1 MLELLTEAKNLHM
14 EHLEDNIL
22 NGGVDGTRQTINFLR
37 SLRDM
42 LSGTSSSSVN
52 ISVKWDGAPSIFAG
66 TDPRDGRFFVAKKS
80 IFNKNPKVYKT
91 KQDIDDD
98 LSGDLREKFLIA
110 LKYLPQLR
118 IDGIV
123 QGDFLYTKEDLGV
136 ERINGRRYLT
146 FHPNTIVYAVP
157 MDSEL
162 AYDIRRSR
170 MGVVWHTKYV
180 GRDFES
186 LSAQYNQDI
195 VSTMR
200 RSNNVWFTDATYRD
214 VSGTATMNSSE
225 TMEVNQLL
233 SKAGTLFNR
242 VKKREFDRLVDN
254 DDLLI
259 RLKTF
264 NNTKVRDQQPIGNPV
279 DHVNQFVEYINAFFD
294 KELEKRTTNRGR
306 EGVQLKR
313 RNILNDLYPE
323 ELVKIFMIYNI
334 IIECKKILIK
344 KLNRASSLDTFLLTN
359 KGFKV
364 TNQEGFVV
372 ADRFGSN
379 AVKLVDRLEFSY
391 SNFSKEV
398 IKGFQR

>member
-1 MLELLTEAKNLHM
+1 M

-66 TDPRDGRFFVAKKS
+66 TDPRDGKFFVAKKS

-233 SKAGTLFNR
+233 SKAGTLFNK

-254 DDLLI
+254 DDLLV

-264 NNTKVRDQQPIGNPV
+264 NNSKVRDQQPIGDPAN
-279 DHVNQFVEYINAFFD
+279 HVKEFIKYVNAFFD
-294 KELEKRTTNRGR
+294 RESDKRTTDRGKQ
-306 EGVQLKR
+306 GVEIKR
-313 RNILNDLYPE
+313 RNILDDLYPE

-344 KLNRASSLDTFLLTN
+344 KLNRASNLDTFLLTN

-379 AVKLVDRLEFSY
+379 AVKLIDRLEFSY
-391 SNFSKEV
+391 SNFSSEV

>member
-1 MLELLTEAKNLHM
+1 M

-66 TDPRDGRFFVAKKS
+66 TDPRDGKFFVAKKS

-91 KQDIDDD
+91 RQDIDDD
-98 LSGDLREKFLIA
+98 LSGDLREKFLTA

-123 QGDFLYTKEDLGV
+123 QGDFLYTKSDLGV
-136 ERINGRRYLT
+136 ERINGKRYLT

-162 AYDIRRSR
+162 AYDIRRSK

-195 VSTMR
+195 VGTMR

-225 TMEVNQLL
+225 TREINMLL
-233 SKAGTLFNR
+233 SQAGSLFN
-242 VKKREFDRLVDN
+242 KINKREFDRLVDN

-264 NNTKVRDQQPIGNPV
+264 NNSKIRDQQPIGDPAA
-279 DHVNQFVEYINAFFD
+279 HVGQFIVYLEEFFE
-294 KELEKRTTNRGR
+294 KELSKRSTPRGK
-306 EGVQLKR
+306 EAVLSKKE
-313 RNILNDLYPE
+313 NLFDDLYPD
-323 ELVKIFMIYNI
+323 ELVKILTMYNI

-391 SNFSKEV
+391 SNFSSEV

>member
-1 MLELLTEAKNLHM
+1 M

-52 ISVKWDGAPSIFAG
+52 VTVKWDGAPSIFAG
-66 TDPRDGRFFVAKKS
+66 TDPRDGKFFVAKKS

-98 LSGDLREKFLIA
+98 LSGDLREKFLLA

-123 QGDFLYTKEDLGV
+123 QGDFLYSRDDLGI
-136 ERINGRRYLT
+136 ERINGKRYLT

-162 AYDIRRSR
+162 AYDMRRSK

-180 GRDFES
+180 GKDFES

-233 SKAGTLFNR
+233 SRAGTLFNKI
-242 VKKREFDRLVDN
+242 KKREFDRIVDN
-254 DDLLI
+254 DDLLT

-279 DHVNQFVEYINAFFD
+279 DHVNQFVDYINAFFD
-294 KELEKRTTNRGR
+294 KELDKRTTNRGR

-313 RNILNDLYPE
+313 RNILKDLYPE

-379 AVKLVDRLEFSY
+379 AVKLIDRLEFSY
-391 SNFSKEV
+391 SNFSSEV

>member
-1 MLELLTEAKNLHM
+1 M

-52 ISVKWDGAPSIFAG
+52 VSVKWDGAPSIFAG

-313 RNILNDLYPE
+313 RNILKDLYPE

-379 AVKLVDRLEFSY
+379 AVKLIDRLEFSY
-391 SNFSKEV
+391 SNFSNEV

>member
-1 MLELLTEAKNLHM
+1 M